1 MATLS
6 IVLTFMI
13 VFLSTAVLGNF
24 KRERE
29 NWEKNPLMEKATK
42 PQRERIR
49 LLRQEILDN
58 GCDTNICFVLDTS
71 ELINSDEW
79 EDQKNFVDLIIA
91 ITTTDKGGNYC
102 ASIYDKG
109 FERISPLTSDKIRF
123 LNLVQREDRPY
134 VGSYSPNVL
143 PGLGY
148 SIKQLRRQRKD
159 ANTVIFFSKGKPAVT
174 KAPYF
179 FQQFVERGNAI
190 SAVTF
195 NISNAP
201 DLAKLTGD
209 INRIVPIHGFFE
221 VSETIVAVVADVCS
235 TKCTT
240 LPPSRAPGQRRR
252 RHPRGACPIRLGKSR
267 FRFYKG
273 VGADGV
279 GFGGSSAPVNPKR
292 AKRLPRK

>member
-1 MATLS
+1 MATFS

-13 VFLSTAVLGNF
+13 VFLSTTVLGDKNF
-24 KRERE
+24 KRE
-29 NWEKNPLMEKATK
+29 NWEKNPLMLKA
-42 PQRERIR
+42 PGSIPRIR

-58 GCDTNICFVLDTS
+58 GCDTNICFVLEAS
-71 ELINSDEW
+71 ALINEQEW
-79 EDQKNFVDLIIA
+79 DDQKNFVDLIVA

-109 FERISPLTSDKIRF
+109 FERISPLTKDKINF
-123 LNLVQREDRPY
+123 LDLVQRETRPY
-134 VGSYSPNVL
+134 EGSYSPNIL

-159 ANTVIFFSKGKPAVT
+159 ANTIIFFSKAKPAIT

-195 NISNAP
+195 NTANAP

-209 INRIVPIHGFFE
+209 INRIVPIDGFFE

-240 LPPSRAPGQRRR
+240 LPDSRTGELRRR
-252 RHPRGACPIRLGKSR
+252 RRQARGACPTRLGKSR
-267 FRFYKG
+267 FKFYKG
-273 VGADGV
+273 VGGVGV
-279 GFGGSSAPVNPKR
+279 GFGSSTPVNPKR
-292 AKRLPRK
+292 AKKIRG